1 MHHTETF
8 EIIGAGVRKRRSKDD
23 DYIWTLRNL
32 DLTIYSGE
40 RLALVGNSGSGKTT
54 LLRLLADL
62 EKPDEGKILFEG
74 QPISS
79 YEPRSYRR
87 KVGFVRQTPALFDKA
102 VEDNFRFAFE
112 ASGGDYSREK
122 AGDLLRKVGL
132 DEKLLGAKSDT
143 LSVGQAQRVSI
154 ARALAADPAVL
165 LMDEPTSALDP
176 HSAKSIVQL
185 IENLSRELEITAVL
199 VLHNLELAKRGTD
212 RVALLQQGK
221 IDSIGKTE
229 EFFANPPTE
238 LARRFVEGEQIE
250 D

>member
-1 MHHTETF
+1 MQDTGTF

-23 DYIWTLRNL
+23 DYIWILRNL
-32 DLTIYSGE
+32 DLKIYSGE

-62 EKPDEGKILFEG
+62 EKPYEGKILFEG
-74 QPISS
+74 QPIES
-79 YEPRSYRR
+79 YEPRSYRS
-87 KVGFVRQTPALFDKA
+87 KVGFVRQTPALFDKT

-112 ASGGDYSREK
+112 ASGGDFSPEK
-122 AGDLLRKVGL
+122 AGELIRKVGL
-132 DEKLLGAKSDT
+132 NEKLLGAKSDT

-154 ARALAADPAVL
+154 ARALAAEPVVL

-176 HSAKSIVQL
+176 HAANSIVQL
-185 IENLSRELEITAVL
+185 VENLTRELQLTAIL
-199 VLHNLELAKRGTD
+199 VLHNLELAKKGTD
-212 RVALLQQGK
+212 RLALLHQGK

-229 EFFANPPTE
+229 DFFANPPTE
-238 LARRFVEGEQIE
+238 LARRFVDGEKIE